1 MKKCNNKIK
10 ANKYAF
16 GAKEITDGL
25 SAVGNIAQGFNSGN
39 QTAQSVFSGLDSI
52 GNFASSINPIA
63 GMAVKGVVG
72 VGKAITSIVGTKGS
86 VDQATGEITE
96 GTGILGRKNRSKLRQ
111 QSGIVKNNIAAAQ
124 NSARYAAD
132 WYSENGYNEPTMV
145 ANGGIIPNTLAYL
158 DDGELIRTPDGNIME
173 IPEEGKPQDS
183 NLMNVPVGTQVLSDK
198 IKVPGTNK
206 TFAQKGKEIMKKR
219 KYSGNDKYAEN
230 SKKLND
236 KNSQIAYNQ
245 LLDLQESLKSKSKN
259 KTKKYA
265 LGTNGV
271 ESDPYKIEYADADV
285 MIDDNVDNNLYIP
298 RPTIGKLPKFDTPL
312 TVDTAL
318 INEIYRNPTKF
329 FNSLKTNDLEDSR
342 PQYYAEP
349 NLGMFSNSP
358 AIKSGLVRPG
368 WSHGSQYNPNI
379 NVISTDKPTQYFVGV
394 TPKKQKAKSTSAQTN
409 SSNTKKETQLVA
421 PPKAEYIR
429 PEFDFSKSIGNEDIW
444 KISDEQKRN
453 WSKSYSPST
462 TSGQP
467 TTSSEKKSSFDY
479 TDLLGS
485 LAGLVAPIQN
495 ITAKRGET
503 NVPYTYTPKYG
514 PTNWNISPILNEIN
528 GTNSISRYNMS
539 NINPNTGANMAY
551 GIQSAIARD
560 NAIAQAYSEK
570 LNKESIMAAQN
581 ADIYNRW
588 AQFDTTARHTAAVEN
603 AQDRAA
609 LDNVRRTGWRD
620 LSTAL
625 QTMSKDRR
633 LSKKDKAL
641 LEAMKPYLDYGMTSE
656 QLNNLYN
663 LLG

>member
-52 GNFASSINPIA
+52 ENFASSINPIA
-63 GMAVKGVVG
+63 GMAVKGVAG

-86 VDQATGEITE
+86 VDQVTGEITE

-145 ANGGIIPNTLAYL
+145 ANGGVIPNTLAYL
-158 DDGELIRTPDGNIME
+158 DDGEFYRTPDGEVGNIPDKGRPAGSDM
-173 IPEEGKPQDS
+173 
-183 NLMNVPVGTQVLSDK
+183 NLVNAPVGTQVFSEKLKNPETGNSFAEDAKK
-198 IKVPGTNK
+198 INKKYKLNSNK
-206 TFAQKGKEIMKKR
+206 T
-219 KYSGNDKYAEN
+219 DKYGQNTSELNQINGHKELDELMNKQEQFKA
-230 SKKLND
+230 KKN
-236 KNSQIAYNQ
+236 IR
-245 LLDLQESLKSKSKN
+245 KN
-259 KTKKYA
+259 KSMQYED
-265 LGTNGV
+265 GTNGMKQNRNWFQSFKDNTQSFIINGV
-271 ESDPYKIEYADADV
+271 RDRYLNLPEQTPKIEYF
-285 MIDDNVDNNLYIP
+285 DNKPVVYNTENAFENN
-298 RPTIGKLPKFDTPL
+298 K
-312 TVDTAL
+312 
-318 INEIYRNPTKF
+318 
-329 FNSLKTNDLEDSR
+329 
-342 PQYYAEP
+342 PQYYAKP
-349 NLGMFSNSP
+349 QLGLFQNGP
-358 AIKSGLVRPG
+358 AINSGLIRAG
-368 WSHGSQYNPNI
+368 WSHAGNNETISQEPI
-379 NVISTDKPTQYFVGV
+379 QYFVGS
-394 TPKKQKAKSTSAQTN
+394 QKAKPQGGKK
-409 SSNTKKETQLVA
+409 SNKINTLVP
-421 PPKAEYIR
+421 PPKAEYNK
-429 PEFDFSKSIGNEDIW
+429 PDFDFSRSIKDEDVW
-444 KISDEQKRN
+444 KISDKQKRN

-479 TDLLGS
+479 ADLLGS

-514 PTNWNISPILNEIN
+514 PTNWNISPMLNEIN
-528 GTNSISRYNMS
+528 RTNSISRYNMS

>member
-63 GMAVKGVVG
+63 GMAVKGVAG

-86 VDQATGEITE
+86 VDQVTGEITE

-145 ANGGIIPNTLAYL
+145 ADGGVIPNTLAYL
-158 DDGELIRTPDGNIME
+158 DDGEFYRTPDGE
-173 IPEEGKPQDS
+173 VGSIPDKGRPAGSDM
-183 NLMNVPVGTQVLSDK
+183 NLVNAPIGTQVFSEKLKNPDTGNS
-198 IKVPGTNK
+198 
-206 TFAQKGKEIMKKR
+206 FAQDAKKINK
-219 KYSGNDKYAEN
+219 KYKLN
-230 SKKLND
+230 SKKTD
-236 KNSQIAYNQ
+236 KYGQTTQELNQ
-245 LLDLQESLKSKSKN
+245 LNGHKELNELMNKQEEFKRKRNIRKN
-259 KTKKYA
+259 KIANYDIGTPGMVPEPTVMKEKKNTYP
-265 LGTNGV
+265 N
-271 ESDPYKIEYADADV
+271 
-285 MIDDNVDNNLYIP
+285 
-298 RPTIGKLPKFDTPL
+298 
-312 TVDTAL
+312 
-318 INEIYRNPTKF
+318 
-329 FNSLKTNDLEDSR
+329 
-342 PQYYAEP
+342 YYAVF
-349 NLGMFSNSP
+349 NTN
-358 AIKSGLVRPG
+358 
-368 WSHGSQYNPNI
+368 YNPNI
-379 NVISTDKPTQYFVGV
+379 THSRDLAKQSWYDSSNPDAYRKAAIAVKDLLSNKDNYNKAYNDLYQLPQIKKQTDKGISFIDAVTKNIQDGLYGQVHDYFSINY
-394 TPKKQKAKSTSAQTN
+394 TPYDATKAVDRTPSRLTVPIGDKLNMKINKS
-409 SSNTKKETQLVA
+409 K
-421 PPKAEYIR
+421 IR
-429 PEFDFSKSIGNEDIW
+429 PAVN
-444 KISDEQKRN
+444 QN
-453 WSKSYSPST
+453 NNQNT
-462 TSGQP
+462 N
-467 TTSSEKKSSFDY
+467 DY
-479 TDLLGS
+479 TGIMDDILS
-485 LAGLVAPIQN
+485 LTGGLISPIQN

-514 PTNWNISPILNEIN
+514 PTNWNISPMLNEIN
-528 GTNSISRYNMS
+528 RTNSISRYNMS

-570 LNKESIMAAQN
+570 LNKEALMAAQN

-588 AQFDTTARHTAAVEN
+588 AQFDTTTRHTAAVEN

>member
-63 GMAVKGVVG
+63 GMAVKGVAG

-86 VDQATGEITE
+86 VDQVTGEITE

-145 ANGGIIPNTLAYL
+145 ADGGVIPNTLAYL
-158 DDGELIRTPDGNIME
+158 DDGELIRTPDGSIME

-183 NLMNVPVGTQVLSDK
+183 NLLNVPVGTQVLSDK

-219 KYSGNDKYAEN
+219 KYSGNDKYSEN
-230 SKKLND
+230 SKKLNE

-245 LLDLQESLKSKSKN
+245 LLDLQESLKNRRKN
-259 KTKKYA
+259 KNNKYA
-265 LGTNGV
+265 LGTKGV
-271 ESDPYKIEYADADV
+271 ESDPYKIEYADADIMV
-285 MIDDNVDNNLYIP
+285 DDNTGKRLYVP
-298 RPTIGKLPKFDTPL
+298 RIGYGKAPKIDAPL

-318 INEIYRNPTKF
+318 INEIYKSPTRF
-329 FNSLKTNDLEDSR
+329 FNSLTGNALENNR

-349 NLGMFSNSP
+349 KLGMFSNSS

-368 WSHGSQYNPNI
+368 WSYGSQYNPNT

-429 PEFDFSKSIGNEDIW
+429 PEFDFSRSIKNEDVW
-444 KISDEQKRN
+444 KISNEQKRN
-453 WSKSYSPST
+453 WSKPYVSRNEPEGT
-462 TSGQP
+462 TNNY
-467 TTSSEKKSSFDY
+467 D
-479 TDLLGS
+479 DLLGTLS
-485 LAGLVAPIQN
+485 GLISPIQN

-503 NVPYTYTPKYG
+503 NIPYTYTPKYG

-528 GTNSISRYNMS
+528 RTNAISRYNMA

-570 LNKESIMAAQN
+570 LNKEALMAAQN

-588 AQFDTTARHTAAVEN
+588 ARFDTTARHTAAVEN

-609 LDNVRRTGWRD
+609 LDKVRRTGWRD